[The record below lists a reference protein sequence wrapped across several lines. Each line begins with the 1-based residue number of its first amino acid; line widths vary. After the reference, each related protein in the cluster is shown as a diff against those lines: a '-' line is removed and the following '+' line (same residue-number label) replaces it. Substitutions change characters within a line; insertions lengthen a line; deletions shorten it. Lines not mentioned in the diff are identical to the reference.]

1 MCLCLCVLAGGG
13 GGEGAGAVVEG
24 VEGVL
29 SRGVG
34 IFS

>member
-1 MCLCLCVLAGGG
+1 MCVCVCACLLG
-13 GGEGAGAVVEG
+13 GGEGVGAVVEG

-34 IFS
+34 ILS